1 MKNIYNIFK
10 SCLGILFALISVYI
24 IKECVFGHYI
34 EGMLMSKTLPL
45 SITLVAIAIL
55 FFAIENK
62 NNDYLKND

>member
-1 MKNIYNIFK
+1 MKNIYNICK
-10 SCLGILFALISVYI
+10 TCLWILFVLISIYV

-34 EGMLMSKTLPL
+34 EEVLMAKTLPL

-62 NNDYLKND
+62 NKVE

>member
-1 MKNIYNIFK
+1 MKKIHNICK
-10 SCLGILFALISVYI
+10 TCLGILFVLISIYV

-34 EGMLMSKTLPL
+34 EGVLMAKTLPL

-62 NNDYLKND
+62 NNGE